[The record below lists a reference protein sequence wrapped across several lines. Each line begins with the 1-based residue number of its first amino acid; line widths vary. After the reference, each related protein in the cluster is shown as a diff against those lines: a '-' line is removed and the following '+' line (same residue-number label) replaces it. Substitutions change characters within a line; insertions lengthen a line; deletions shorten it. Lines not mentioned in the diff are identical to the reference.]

1 MIEVKAEIKKWGNS
15 LAIILPKE
23 QMKDQNM
30 KIGKKLT
37 IMIPE
42 NDVSLRDEFGSLK
55 SVLKKSTTKIMREI
69 DEGWN

>member
-1 MIEVKAEIKKWGNS
+1 
-15 LAIILPKE
+15 
-23 QMKDQNM
+23 
-30 KIGKKLT
+30 
-37 IMIPE
+37 MIPE